1 MILFWIYTSVVVVTM
16 MLWIVSYN
24 AMDWPSLQIAV
35 LLLPSEHT
43 LPCFQFIPSIEN
55 AVYIFK
61 LIISLSAPAKK
72 EHNVILSVYI
82 NKGTDGPWA
91 LLTSSAARSLLCE
104 VFCEAKGQ
112 KFEPKT
118 AKRKRT
124 RALGVLSRHSG

>member
-1 MILFWIYTSVVVVTM
+1 
-16 MLWIVSYN
+16 MLWI
-24 AMDWPSLQIAV
+24 DLSLQIAM
-35 LLLPSEHT
+35 LLLPSEDT

-55 AVYIFK
+55 ALYIFK

-104 VFCEAKGQ
+104 VLCEAKGQ

>member
-1 MILFWIYTSVVVVTM
+1 
-16 MLWIVSYN
+16 MLWI
-24 AMDWPSLQIAV
+24 DLSLQIAM
-35 LLLPSEHT
+35 LLLPSEDT

-55 AVYIFK
+55 ALYIFK
-61 LIISLSAPAKK
+61 LIISLSAPVKK

-91 LLTSSAARSLLCE
+91 LLTSPAARSLL
-104 VFCEAKGQ
+104 CEAKGQ